1 MLGRS
6 LLSIRR
12 HVLALVKMPES
23 GCRTSCAIDAVSI
36 RRLVA
41 VSARLCRLAGTM
53 ARSNRR
59 VTLVGLTTFRT
70 GFAWVSIGGSLE
82 EDCIEGFR
90 GPQLRFF
97 PGR

>member
-59 VTLVGLTTFRT
+59 VTLVGLTTCRT
-70 GFAWVSIGGSLE
+70 GFAWFSIGASSE
-82 EDCIEGFR
+82 EDCIEALRWRQLRSFR
-90 GPQLRFF
+90 G
-97 PGR
+97 